1 MQRYGNRS
9 GKSGVVAY
17 EIGDNFVA
25 ARFNSG
31 TTYWYSKKSVGAKH
45 VAALKRLAKQGE
57 GLGTYIS
64 QHPDVRDG
72 YERKDPPD

>member
-31 TTYWYSKKSVGAKH
+31 TTYWYSESSVGETH
-45 VAALKRLAKQGE
+45 VAALKRLAKRGK

-64 QHPDVRDG
+64 QHPEVRDH

>member
-9 GKSGVVAY
+9 GISGVVAY
-17 EIGDNFVA
+17 EIGEDFVA

-31 TTYWYSKKSVGAKH
+31 TTYWYSNTSVGVEH
-45 VAALKRLAKQGE
+45 LAALKRLARGK

-64 QHPDVRDG
+64 QHPDVKHG
-72 YERKDPPD
+72 YERK

>member
-1 MQRYGNRS
+1 MQRYRNRS

-17 EIGDNFVA
+17 EIGDDFVA

-31 TTYWYSKKSVGAKH
+31 TTYWYSEKSVGEKH
-45 VAALKRLAKQGE
+45 VAALKRLAKRGE

-64 QHPDVRDG
+64 QHQDVRDG

>member
-17 EIGDNFVA
+17 EIGENFVA
-25 ARFNSG
+25 ARFHSG
-31 TTYWYSKKSVGAKH
+31 TTYWYTERSVGKTH
-45 VAALKRLAKQGE
+45 VAALRRLAKRGE

-64 QHPDVRDG
+64 QHPEVRDG